1 MIPSHIKK
9 HIILFALTI
18 LLSGIPAHSVN
29 RKTKNGTKAKTEQK
43 ASTRKSASKKKYIY
57 MASMM
62 VHIYNMSPDYS

>member
-29 RKTKNGTKAKTEQK
+29 RRTKNGTKAKTEQK
-43 ASTRKSASKKKYIY
+43 ASTRKSASKKNIFRKE
-57 MASMM
+57 
-62 VHIYNMSPDYS
+62 HKTHLEKNKHEN